1 MLLRPTRMEV
11 NLKNIQSNFK
21 AIQKHVGTGS
31 QVMAVVKADA
41 YGHGALEVT
50 KALLDVGCQRF
61 AVATPDEAVQIR
73 EAAINDPLLVLGP
86 SPYDVASKY
95 VKYDIAAALTDIKFA
110 QAMSREAVNQGKTAL
125 LHLKID
131 TGMGR
136 IGFLPQEIPQVIDE
150 ILKLPGIRVEGLFT
164 HFAVADEKRL
174 DYTALQFT
182 RYMDVYHFLESKGL
196 RIPLRHVC
204 NSAAVLHSPE
214 MYLDAVRPGVI
225 LYGMWPSDECVR
237 PIELKPTFEVKTA
250 IASIKEL
257 PCNSGIGYGL
267 RYMTRGIE
275 KIAII
280 PLGYGDGY
288 SRSLSMKI
296 PVLVRGKRVPI
307 VGNICMDQTMI
318 DVTDIDD
325 VKVGDEVVI
334 IGRQGEE
341 FITPEEVAAIRNTI
355 NYEIPIMF
363 LPRVPRVY
371 IR

>member
-1 MLLRPTRMEV
+1 
-11 NLKNIQSNFK
+11 
-21 AIQKHVGTGS
+21 
-31 QVMAVVKADA
+31 
-41 YGHGALEVT
+41 
-50 KALLDVGCQRF
+50 
-61 AVATPDEAVQIR
+61 
-73 EAAINDPLLVLGP
+73 
-86 SPYDVASKY
+86 
-95 VKYDIAAALTDIKFA
+95 
-110 QAMSREAVNQGKTAL
+110 
-125 LHLKID
+125 
-131 TGMGR
+131 
-136 IGFLPQEIPQVIDE
+136 
-150 ILKLPGIRVEGLFT
+150 
-164 HFAVADEKRL
+164 
-174 DYTALQFT
+174 
-182 RYMDVYHFLESKGL
+182 
-196 RIPLRHVC
+196 
-204 NSAAVLHSPE
+204 
-214 MYLDAVRPGVI
+214 
-225 LYGMWPSDECVR
+225 
-237 PIELKPTFEVKTA
+237 
-250 IASIKEL
+250 
-257 PCNSGIGYGL
+257 
-267 RYMTRGIE
+267 MTRGIE